1 MCACETVWCERI
13 AACVY
18 GVWWCGHVYGSLYG
32 RAVYGV
38 CDWHVCGCVGVIA

>member
-32 RAVYGV
+32 RALYGRAVYGV
-38 CDWHVCGCVGVIA
+38 